1 MEKSGAMEAGADGQ
15 RMEFPAEKLGCH
27 SAKLWYG
34 ERVLS
39 QRRKGPD
46 VRILIYLI
54 CFKIALVFGAEAP
67 NKAVQNPAAAETAP
81 KDESAR
87 APLANPGIASSEV
100 DNLIL
105 LERKSHN
112 LPPIE
117 AVPEEAAIAKLT
129 SRILMQMHYLHLQQ
143 PLDDQVSSQF
153 LDRYLE
159 RLDSL
164 HVHFLQSDLQEFE
177 QYRTTLDDLTKAG
190 DISPARVIFKRF
202 LERVEQHMA
211 YVAELLKTEKF
222 DFTGND
228 RYNFDRRK
236 APYPKDLEDAK
247 RIWRQHLRYEYLEE
261 KLNRDSSKPASANA
275 ANKSSKP
282 ALKLDDGREIDTKVT
297 PA

>member
-1 MEKSGAMEAGADGQ
+1 
-15 RMEFPAEKLGCH
+15 MEFPAEKLSWF

-54 CFKIALVFGAEAP
+54 CFRLALAFGAE
-67 NKAVQNPAAAETAP
+67 VQ
-81 KDESAR
+81 
-87 APLANPGIASSEV
+87 V
-100 DNLIL
+100 DDLIL
-105 LERKSHN
+105 LERKSRN

-117 AVPEEAAIAKLT
+117 AVPDEAAIAKLT

-143 PLDDQVSSQF
+143 SLDDRVSSQF
-153 LDRYLE
+153 LDRYLD
-159 RLDSL
+159 RLDIL
-164 HVHFLQSDLQEFE
+164 HIHFLQSDLQDFE

-228 RYNFDRRK
+228 RYNFGLRK
-236 APYPKDLEDAK
+236 APYPKDREDAK
-247 RIWRQHLRYEYLEE
+247 KIWRQHLRYEYLEE
-261 KLNRDSSKPASANA
+261 K
-275 ANKSSKP
+275 
-282 ALKLDDGREIDTKVT
+282 
-297 PA
+297 